1 MTPTEEPTTTTTTT
15 ATTSASNI
23 LYGDANCDGKVDISD
38 AVMILQA
45 LSNKDKYGVTGSDP
59 THITEQGMKNA
70 DCNKSRD
77 GVTTSDALAVQKY
90 VIGLVNFPLD

>member
-1 MTPTEEPTTTTTTT
+1 M
-15 ATTSASNI
+15 SNSSDET

-59 THITEQGMKNA
+59 SHITEQGMINA

-77 GVTTSDALAVQKY
+77 GVTTSDALTVQKY
-90 VIGLVNFPLD
+90 IVNLVDSLPID